1 MSDRLDEGQWKQVE
15 IIGYCP
21 LMSQGSTMVDC
32 KKEKCTWW
40 REARQ
45 GRPKGKA
52 ACAVND
58 LISQLS
64 TINITF
70 QIAIKELASQF
81 VILNGRFQ
89 TFIKDGAK
97 K

>member
-64 TINITF
+64 T
-70 QIAIKELASQF
+70 SQL